1 MNKLLVNPSPHI
13 RSGNSTRS
21 IMLTVIIALLPAA
34 GMSVYVFG
42 IRAAMLICVTVAA
55 CVVFEALWNLLLKRE
70 QTIGDLSA
78 VVTGLL
84 LAFNLPATLPAY
96 MAVIG
101 SFVAI
106 VIVKM
111 LFGGIGQNFVN
122 PAIAARIV
130 LMLSF
135 TEQMNGSFVKPFWYT
150 PEVDAVTTATP
161 LAQAA
166 AEKPDL
172 WHMFIGAHAGC
183 LGETSE
189 AALLLGLIIL
199 LVTRV
204 IGAYTPVAFVGV
216 VALGSLLAGRDVAY
230 ELTSGGLILGAVFM
244 ATDYAT
250 TPLSRSGKVIF
261 GLGCGIITLTIR
273 MFGSLSEGVAFS
285 ILLMNILTPYIDML
299 TTAKPFGVIKKK
311 RDLKRK
317 AGESN
322 AR

>member
-55 CVVFEALWNLLLKRE
+55 CVAFEALWNLLLKRE

-78 VVTGLL
+78 AVTGLL
-84 LAFNLPATLPAY
+84 LAFNLPATLPPY

-122 PAIAARIV
+122 PAVTARIV

-135 TEQMNGSFVKPFWYT
+135 ATQMNSSFVKPFWYNLPT
-150 PEVDAVTTATP
+150 YAVSTATP

-166 AEKPDL
+166 AEKPGLLD
-172 WHMFIGAHAGC
+172 MFIGAHAGC

-189 AALLLGLIIL
+189 AALLLGFVIL

-204 IGAYTPVAFVGV
+204 IGPYAPAAFVGV
-216 VALGSLLAGRDVAY
+216 VALGSLIAGRDVAY

-311 RDLKRK
+311 RK
-317 AGESN
+317 AGGSN
-322 AR
+322 V